1 MVDKDEILRLLKKN
15 FSYAGPVD
23 ISDDGVV
30 SLERSIVNLNYSFR
44 TLEGKV
50 ISRLPI
56 KFGEVKGNFEVR
68 RSGLRSLEGCPHT
81 VGGNF
86 RCGRNPIKSFKGGP
100 TKVDRSYHA
109 DYCPSLRRLDGAPN
123 EINDEFSV
131 YNSGIFSFVG
141 GPQKI
146 GFLEAS
152 FCSSLL
158 SLEGLAAQV
167 NHISISYNR
176 HLPLLR
182 LLNAK
187 KLNFVP
193 HDGVSKE
200 VYEIMEPY
208 LGQGEAGAFEC
219 GAQLASA
226 GYKENARW

>member
-44 TLEGKV
+44 TLEGKR
-50 ISRLPI
+50 ISSLPV

-68 RSGLRSLEGCPHT
+68 RTGLRSLEGCPHT

-86 RCGRNPIKSFKGGP
+86 RCGRNPIKSLKGGP
-100 TKVDRSYHA
+100 TKVSRSYHA
-109 DYCPSLRRLDGAPN
+109 DYCPNLRQLEGAPD

-146 GFLEAS
+146 AFLDAA
-152 FCSSLL
+152 FCNSLL
-158 SLEGLAAQV
+158 SLDGLAEQL
-167 NHISISYNR
+167 NQIIISYKP

-182 LLNAK
+182 LLNAN
-187 KLNFVP
+187 KLTFVP
-193 HDGVSKE
+193 LDGVSKE

-208 LGQGEAGAFEC
+208 LGQGEAGAFSC
-219 GAQLASA
+219 GTELATA
-226 GYKENARW
+226 GFKENARW